1 MKYKR
6 VSGGAIAGSIII
18 AVIMTVVLFCTTTA
32 LIVNRIF
39 TEKFIATAIGS
50 ITEIEIP
57 ITVDGKE
64 YDNVSDAISGVI
76 SESLNEASGDDLSG
90 TESEADI
97 SEEEIE
103 EFIEES
109 GIEDLLAEK
118 LGAGMEAVLDGE
130 DVALLTEDDIMG
142 FIDDNEEVIEDTFE
156 VDITEEM
163 KDELRTEIKEAD
175 IEETFTTGTITKYI
189 YEEETNPL
197 APVLKTVRT
206 MFTTQM
212 VIIGYVVVLLMWV
225 GIFFINK
232 RQIWNAGLYLGIPA
246 TIVGAGV
253 ALTALLVKGFSSVAA
268 EELGGFVKPE
278 MFTALN
284 DLLLN
289 IGVIYIVIGVVFIVV
304 SAVLKST
311 AKRNAALEQN
321 PQEVA

>member
-6 VSGGAIAGSIII
+6 VSGGAVAGSIII
-18 AVIMTVVLFCTTTA
+18 AIVMTMVLFGTTTA

-39 TEKFIATAIGS
+39 TEKFIATTIGS
-50 ITEIEIP
+50 IKEIEIP

-64 YDNVSDAISGVI
+64 YDNISDAVSGVI
-76 SESLNEASGDDLSG
+76 SESINEAAGEEGAESTLS
-90 TESEADI
+90 D
-97 SEEEIE
+97 EEIN
-103 EFIEES
+103 EFIEET
-109 GIEDLLAEK
+109 GLEDLLTEK
-118 LGAGMEAVLDGE
+118 LGVGMEAILNGE
-130 DVALLTEDDIMG
+130 DVTLLTEDDIMD
-142 FIDDNEEVIEDTFE
+142 FVDDNEELIEDTFE

-175 IEETFTTGTITKYI
+175 IEETFTTGTITQYI

-206 MFTTQM
+206 MFTTKM

-225 GIFFINK
+225 GIFFLNK
-232 RQIWNAGLYLGIPA
+232 RQIGHAGLYLGIPA
-246 TIVGAGV
+246 TVVGVGV
-253 ALTALLVKGFSSVAA
+253 AGTSLLVKGLANVAA

-304 SAVLKST
+304 SAVLKSA
-311 AKRNAALEQN
+311 AKKNALLEQN
-321 PQEVA
+321 SQEVA